1 MPKSKRPAR
10 AKRKTTKARA
20 KQQAPDLHEIMWHF
34 SQAISLV
41 IVCQRSLSTQEDGD
55 ELEALGQAIAMLHRA
70 HNELDMAAS
79 AHGAAR
85 PAR

>member
-20 KQQAPDLHEIMWHF
+20 KAPDLPEIMWQF

-41 IVCQRSLSTQEDGD
+41 IVCHRSLSTQEDGD
-55 ELEALGQAIAMLHRA
+55 ELEALGQAIEMLHRA
-70 HNELDMAAS
+70 HNELDMAITRLSNSSAS
-79 AHGAAR
+79 
-85 PAR
+85 